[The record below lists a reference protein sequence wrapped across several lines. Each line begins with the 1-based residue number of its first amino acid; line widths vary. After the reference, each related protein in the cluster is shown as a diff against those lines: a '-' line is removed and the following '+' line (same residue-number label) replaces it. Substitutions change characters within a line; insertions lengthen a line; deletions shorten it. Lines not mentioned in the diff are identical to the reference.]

1 MQQIR
6 ALFNKTLNDKF
17 ISATLSNPKEK
28 GGVTKVKVRPILK
41 KGELLF
47 QCETLQNNQAFHKNL
62 SAEACCE
69 ALMRYMENMK
79 QLQLE
84 SQEISATVLVSKKG
98 KITIKEKK
106 LQGCKKEVNLS
117 HNKEKVYIL
126 QEGMQIPFL
135 RDLGV
140 MTADGK
146 IVKNRFDKFR
156 QINRFLEFIEDVLPR
171 IQKDG
176 EITILDFG
184 CGKSYL
190 TFAIYFYLH
199 ELKKMDV
206 RIIGLDL
213 KADVIRH
220 CNELAQKYGCEKLT
234 FLEGDIADYEG
245 VSEVDMVV
253 TLHACDTATDFA
265 LAKAIGW
272 NAKVILSV
280 PCCQHE
286 LNGQIYNDTLTPIF
300 KYGLIK
306 ERMAAL
312 ITDAIRAEYLETE
325 GYDAQILEFID
336 MEHTPKNILIR
347 AVKTGK
353 KKENREA
360 IEACEAFLHV
370 TPTLSRLLK
379 DKGDYR

>member
-1 MQQIR
+1 MQQVK
-6 ALFNKTLNDKF
+6 ALFDKTLNEKF

-28 GGVTKVKVRPILK
+28 DGVIKVKVRPILK
-41 KGELLF
+41 KGELLY
-47 QCETLQNNQAFHKNL
+47 QCESFQNNQAFHENL
-62 SAEACCE
+62 TAKESCDV
-69 ALMRYMENMK
+69 LMRHMENMK
-79 QLQLE
+79 QMQLE
-84 SQEISATVLVSKKG
+84 TQELSATVLISKKG
-98 KITIKEKK
+98 KVTVKEKK
-106 LQGCKKEVNLS
+106 SQCCNREVNLS
-117 HNKEKVYIL
+117 HNKEKSYIL

-140 MTADGK
+140 MTSEGK
-146 IVKNRFDKFR
+146 IVRTRFDKFR
-156 QINRFLEFIEDVLPR
+156 QINRFLEFIEDILPR
-171 IQKDG
+171 IQKDE

-199 ELKKMDV
+199 ELKKLDV

-220 CNELAQKYGCEKLT
+220 CNELAVKYGYDKLT

-253 TLHACDTATDFA
+253 TLHACDTATDYA

-286 LNGQIYNDTLTPIF
+286 LNGQIQNDILAPIF

-312 ITDAIRAEYLETE
+312 ITDAMRAEYLESK
-325 GYDAQILEFID
+325 GYDTQILEFID

-353 KKENREA
+353 QKNNKKA
-360 IEACEAFLHV
+360 IAECEQFFHIS
-370 TPTLSRLLK
+370 PTLSRLLD
-379 DKGDYR
+379 DKGV